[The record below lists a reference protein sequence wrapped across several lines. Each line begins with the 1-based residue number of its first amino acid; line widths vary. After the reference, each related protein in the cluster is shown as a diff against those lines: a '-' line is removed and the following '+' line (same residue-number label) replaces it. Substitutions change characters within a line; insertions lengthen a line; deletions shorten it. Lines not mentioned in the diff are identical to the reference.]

1 MTTQCPEYFYSI
13 GRNTGGARTPFSG
26 WSGLLPARTQCCYA
40 LQRNPGAAFRGTKV
54 HALLTQVQSVMVEC
68 RGTTTHHVVRGRQ
81 SMDLPWHFLAG
92 RMFPLHSLTA
102 RRTDEVKDGG
112 IGLLF
117 RGDPYRISPVL
128 VYTPLRLPF
137 IPRRG
142 QAPVEQSAGA
152 FYFRYLP
159 NSSLV
164 FLRLIPTG
172 SFRIWA

>member
-1 MTTQCPEYFYSI
+1 MITHCPEYFYSI
-13 GRNTGGARTPFSG
+13 GRNTGDARTPFSG

-40 LQRNPGAAFRGTKV
+40 LQRNPGTAFRGTKV
-54 HALLTQVQSVMVEC
+54 HALLTQVQAVMAEC
-68 RGTTTHHVVRGRQ
+68 LRTTTHHVVRGRQ

-117 RGDPYRISPVL
+117 RRDRYRISPVL
-128 VYTPLRLPF
+128 LLGIYETTFQPQ
-137 IPRRG
+137 RG

-152 FYFRYLP
+152 FYFRYLR
-159 NSSLV
+159 NSSLA
-164 FLRLIPTG
+164 FLRRIPTG